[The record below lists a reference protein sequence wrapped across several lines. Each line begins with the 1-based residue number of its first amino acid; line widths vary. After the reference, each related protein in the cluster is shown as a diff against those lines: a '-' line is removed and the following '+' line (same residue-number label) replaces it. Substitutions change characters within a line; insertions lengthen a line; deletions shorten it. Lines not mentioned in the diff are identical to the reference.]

1 MVGNRDATLSLLEHK
16 TGESANHPEVEE
28 GAVRHGGREKPRGPW
43 AGVCW
48 KGRPARPAGPR
59 KVRSWRYTKCPGGA
73 WVTSRA
79 TSSRAPVPSTPTRA
93 HPPLLTQDR
102 KLQAPGHT
110 GKRSYSETKGMAPA
124 CPTLGAPQHLV
135 HGSEAGGKR
144 KGVPLRETD

>member
-28 GAVRHGGREKPRGPW
+28 GAVRHGGWEKPRGPW

-93 HPPLLTQDR
+93 HPRSSRRTGSSRHRGTQAR
-102 KLQAPGHT
+102 GVTQKLRGWLPRARLWELPSTSSTAQKPEERGR
-110 GKRSYSETKGMAPA
+110 GCR
-124 CPTLGAPQHLV
+124 
-135 HGSEAGGKR
+135 
-144 KGVPLRETD
+144 

>member
-1 MVGNRDATLSLLEHK
+1 MPWGGMGDLQGHQQQSPRPQYSHK
-16 TGESANHPEVEE
+16 
-28 GAVRHGGREKPRGPW
+28 
-43 AGVCW
+43 
-48 KGRPARPAGPR
+48 
-59 KVRSWRYTKCPGGA
+59 
-73 WVTSRA
+73 
-79 TSSRAPVPSTPTRA
+79 ST
-93 HPPLLTQDR
+93 PPLLTQDR